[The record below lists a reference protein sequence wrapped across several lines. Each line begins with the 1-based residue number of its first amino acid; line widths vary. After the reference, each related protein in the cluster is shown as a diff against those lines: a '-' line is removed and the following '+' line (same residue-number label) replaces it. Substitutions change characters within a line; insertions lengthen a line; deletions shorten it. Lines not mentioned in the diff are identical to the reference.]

1 MQKRWMLPALVAA
14 LATVLGSSA
23 MAANPGSGTVSP
35 SSPTISYTGGPYTG
49 SNPSGVI
56 GDPDCDLFP
65 GTCDDYLLT
74 VDIDAAYITA
84 HPNTA
89 VEIKTAWPG
98 PSDFDLLMQ
107 TAGGLTVN
115 SSGNAAGQPE
125 VITFYPNPGTTQYR
139 LRTVVYSAVNE
150 TFTCTIRIIDITDPS
165 LAAVNYQPSTDVF
178 TCNKHLTG
186 ETALFDHGGDGEPA
200 VGIDGLGN
208 TWITGIIGVGGGIG
222 LWKIAA
228 SDICAQSPVF
238 QNQPDAGQG
247 GGDTDMAIATQLN
260 ALGNYN
266 IYTSSLSL
274 ANVTSSTSVDGGQTF
289 VLTPVSNEQAVEDRQ
304 WNAAY
309 GVNTIYLSFNVGAT
323 QPGQQLEFYRSSAAG
338 AGGTFAGP
346 FFPRA
351 NQSPTATY
359 GLGNMAVDR
368 RDGGNEA
375 TLMAGPDGQGNVYQ
389 GFHEN
394 DGAEVWIAV
403 SRDFGTTWST
413 SKVFTAPAS
422 STVDHK
428 FTWVCVDGGGTVYTC
443 WSNDR
448 SVFYSYSTDIKTT
461 NNAHWSLPRRVN
473 NGVGTKTCVLP
484 MIEAG
489 SAGRIVLGWYG
500 TSAPNN
506 ITPGASWNYFTARCN
521 NATDLLPVIEQEQV
535 SDHVVHTGPVCENGL
550 SCACC
555 RDLLECQELG
565 INPVDGS
572 SLLTYAGAGGIYV
585 THEVKGASGISGKT
599 VADNSGACP
608 IPPTCITVPPPG
620 ASACILPGVKVL
632 NDGVGTG
639 DIPPVSNAQQDI
651 QSVSVAEPDGIGD
664 AFVFT
669 MKVTNLNPASLPPN
683 AFWRMIWEGPGTGV
697 ANRHYVSM
705 VHCATGEV
713 FYEYGHFTTGSVSD
727 GVPDAGE
734 LSADGTIRITIAKDK
749 VGTTLGAPGPGTL
762 LSGFQADTRHILGN
776 CPTTVGAFAPVDTAG
791 TQIASYVVRG
801 NDYCTPQT
809 VTCPN
814 SFVGPQG
821 DYPVS
826 FFINNPSTANR
837 IYKATLNDPQGW
849 VVGGAPQDVNVG
861 PVTPGSS
868 LAVPVTLRL
877 AGNCDPQVDDLLT
890 WTVTATDLP
899 ASGNPASC
907 QTTASCYRP
916 STGVSSDGANRLS
929 FAMLGSNP
937 FRGSTAFSYSLPKR
951 SPVRLEIFSVTGQR
965 VASLVNQVEEAGSYA
980 VPFSM
985 ARSAR
990 RRLGPGVYLVR
1001 LTAGDQS
1008 RRIRVIALD

>member
-1 MQKRWMLPALVAA
+1 
-14 LATVLGSSA
+14 
-23 MAANPGSGTVSP
+23 
-35 SSPTISYTGGPYTG
+35 
-49 SNPSGVI
+49 
-56 GDPDCDLFP
+56 
-65 GTCDDYLLT
+65 
-74 VDIDAAYITA
+74 
-84 HPNTA
+84 
-89 VEIKTAWPG
+89 
-98 PSDFDLLMQ
+98 
-107 TAGGLTVN
+107 
-115 SSGNAAGQPE
+115 
-125 VITFYPNPGTTQYR
+125 
-139 LRTVVYSAVNE
+139 
-150 TFTCTIRIIDITDPS
+150 
-165 LAAVNYQPSTDVF
+165 
-178 TCNKHLTG
+178 
-186 ETALFDHGGDGEPA
+186 
-200 VGIDGLGN
+200 
-208 TWITGIIGVGGGIG
+208 
-222 LWKIAA
+222 WKIAA

-651 QSVSVAEPDGIGD
+651 QSVSVAEP
-664 AFVFT
+664 
-669 MKVTNLNPASLPPN
+669 
-683 AFWRMIWEGPGTGV
+683 
-697 ANRHYVSM
+697 
-705 VHCATGEV
+705 
-713 FYEYGHFTTGSVSD
+713 
-727 GVPDAGE
+727 
-734 LSADGTIRITIAKDK
+734 
-749 VGTTLGAPGPGTL
+749 GTL

-877 AGNCDPQVDDLLT
+877 AGNCDP
-890 WTVTATDLP
+890 
-899 ASGNPASC
+899 
-907 QTTASCYRP
+907 
-916 STGVSSDGANRLS
+916 
-929 FAMLGSNP
+929 
-937 FRGSTAFSYSLPKR
+937 
-951 SPVRLEIFSVTGQR
+951 
-965 VASLVNQVEEAGSYA
+965 
-980 VPFSM
+980 
-985 ARSAR
+985 
-990 RRLGPGVYLVR
+990 
-1001 LTAGDQS
+1001 
-1008 RRIRVIALD
+1008 